1 MLQSVE
7 EKHIYLTIQH
17 YGGPDKW
24 KTNVNPA
31 ISYVNVHTR
40 ESRFTLELICRL
52 TLIQT
57 NSTRIT
63 RNVQFNHCLKTR
75 KRTLNR
81 FKRTTKL

>member
-1 MLQSVE
+1 MKSVE
-7 EKHIYLTIQH
+7 EKHIYLTIQQ

-40 ESRFTLELICRL
+40 ESRFTLGLICRL

-57 NSTRIT
+57 NSTRVT
-63 RNVQFNHCLKTR
+63 RNVQSKPL
-75 KRTLNR
+75 LQNR
-81 FKRTTKL
+81 ETNNKSF